1 MIRDKVRNLNVRIA
15 RYLNSIV
22 KFGSSILNRRFSL
35 MQSLYLL
42 VIILFMAG
50 IVNAVFF
57 PVANQGFII
66 YPQQGAQSIPETFVD
81 VFVIGLGALGVY
93 LSYIAGRQTTRGR
106 LVSTYLLLSLFLLF
120 LAVVVGIY
128 VFATK

>member
-1 MIRDKVRNLNVRIA
+1 
-15 RYLNSIV
+15 
-22 KFGSSILNRRFSL
+22 
-35 MQSLYLL
+35 
-42 VIILFMAG
+42 MAG